1 MVGHRGQSDD
11 VEPRVDVRDAAH
23 SNNKE
28 AIFASACHE
37 GNRAMSN
44 LLSAARAQEKA
55 EQDAAAKG
63 IILKREREDTVTGDA
78 N

>member
-1 MVGHRGQSDD
+1 
-11 VEPRVDVRDAAH
+11 
-23 SNNKE
+23 
-28 AIFASACHE
+28 
-37 GNRAMSN
+37 MSN

>member
-1 MVGHRGQSDD
+1 MRWT
-11 VEPRVDVRDAAH
+11 
-23 SNNKE
+23 
-28 AIFASACHE
+28 
-37 GNRAMSN
+37 N

-55 EQDAAAKG
+55 EAEAAAKG